1 MYLSE
6 LEDEILSIDEKR
18 HIYTNLSKVEREA
31 LKDLMEDSSIA
42 SNQLVKVVLL
52 LCSKKNTIN
61 VILKTS

>member
-18 HIYTNLSKVEREA
+18 HVYTNLSKVAREA
-31 LKDLMEDSSIA
+31 LKDLMEDSSIV
-42 SNQLVKVVLL
+42 SNQLIKVVLL

>member
-6 LEDEILSIDEKR
+6 LEDEMLSIDEKR

-31 LKDLMEDSSIA
+31 LKDLMEDSSIVP
-42 SNQLVKVVLL
+42 NQLVKVVLL

>member
-6 LEDEILSIDEKR
+6 LEDEMLSIDEKR

>member
-6 LEDEILSIDEKR
+6 LEDEMLSIDEKR

-31 LKDLMEDSSIA
+31 LKDLMEDSSIV

-52 LCSKKNTIN
+52 LCSKKNTFN

>member
-1 MYLSE
+1 MYLLE
-6 LEDEILSIDEKR
+6 LEDEMLSIDEKR

-31 LKDLMEDSSIA
+31 LKDLMEDSSIV